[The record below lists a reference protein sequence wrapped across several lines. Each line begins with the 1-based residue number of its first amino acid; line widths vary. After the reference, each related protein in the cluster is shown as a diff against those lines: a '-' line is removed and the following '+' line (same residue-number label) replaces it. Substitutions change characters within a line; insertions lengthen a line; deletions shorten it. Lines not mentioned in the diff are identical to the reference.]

1 MDHSRQQRSQS
12 RDAINLTLKLFVMKL
27 FNVPPAKRK
36 SLLVLP
42 LIVLPGICL
51 IFFALGGGRGDG
63 KTGGLADFGLN
74 LQLPKAS
81 LEGRQL
87 LNKKLQYEQA
97 ERDSLRKAQF
107 RMQDPYRRDSS
118 MNRPVFPMGSVP
130 TREISGRVAAKAT
143 PQPLIA
149 SDSRADQLLAKLE
162 QLRQANRQP
171 TASEPLSPHA
181 VPSFPGRMVSRPTL
195 PSFSDDTVGDAKV
208 GRLNDLLDKV
218 IRIRHPEESR
228 PSAATPSH
236 VDDVLPA
243 DSGANAIT
251 AVVADKQVLVA
262 GMTVALRITDSVR
275 LNGSVLKPGQMVYGT
290 VSVNGDRMLVHIGA
304 LRYDRSLYTTD
315 LQAYDLDGI
324 AGIHIPGVLSRDV
337 AKESADQGVS
347 SLNVLNVDPS
357 LGAQAANAGIQTVK
371 TFASRKVRQ
380 VRVSLPAGYQLL
392 LRDAH
397 ARGSRRG
404 FVDIAPVAVVASPG
418 FTPTGKRVSSCR
430 NEGVEL
436 ELRGIWLL
444 DGRLWFG
451 LSWANHAAIA
461 YTPGYTRWFIR
472 DRRQVQRTAA
482 QELPLEPLSAPTAIK
497 VEGDSTAYTWT
508 GFAPFALPKDKELV
522 LEVGEQGGGRV
533 LSLRLNYKAIL
544 TIKKE
549 SDETK

>member
-1 MDHSRQQRSQS
+1 
-12 RDAINLTLKLFVMKL
+12 MKL

-42 LIVLPGICL
+42 LIMLPGICL
-51 IFFALGGGRGDG
+51 IFFSLGGGQDG
-63 KTGGLADFGLN
+63 LKSSGLAALGIN

-81 LEGRQL
+81 VAGQQL
-87 LNKKLQYEQA
+87 LSKKLQYEQA

-107 RMQDPYRRDSS
+107 RMQDPYRRDTS

-130 TREISGRVAAKAT
+130 SRGLAGRAAANAT
-143 PQPLIA
+143 VEPLIA
-149 SDSRADQLLAKLE
+149 GDPRADQLLAKLE
-162 QLRQANRQP
+162 QLRQGIRQP
-171 TASEPLSPHA
+171 AATEPFSPNG
-181 VPSFPGRMVSRPTL
+181 VSVFPGRAVSRPAL
-195 PSFSDDTVGDAKV
+195 PTFSDDTVGDAKV
-208 GRLNDLLDKV
+208 GKLDELLDKV

-228 PSAATPSH
+228 SSAATPSH
-236 VDDVLPA
+236 VDEILPA
-243 DSGANAIT
+243 DSGANAIS
-251 AVVADKQVLVA
+251 AVVADNQVLVA

-304 LRYDRSLYTTD
+304 LRYDRTLYSTD
-315 LQAYDLDGI
+315 LLAYDLDGI

-357 LGAQAANAGIQTVK
+357 LGAQAASAGIQTVK

-392 LRDAH
+392 LRDPH
-397 ARGSRRG
+397 ARASRRG
-404 FVDIAPVAVVASPG
+404 RFDAVPMPTAATPG
-418 FTPTGKRVSSCR
+418 FIPTGKPISSCR

-451 LSWANHAAIA
+451 LSWANHSAIA
-461 YTPGYTRWFIR
+461 FTPGYTRWLIR
-472 DRRQVQRTAA
+472 DRRQVRRTAA
-482 QELPLEPLSAPTAIK
+482 QELPLEPLSSPPTATI
-497 VEGDSTAYTWT
+497 EGDSTAYNWT
-508 GFAPFALPKDKELV
+508 GFVPFALAKDKELV

-544 TIKKE
+544 NIKKE

>member
-1 MDHSRQQRSQS
+1 
-12 RDAINLTLKLFVMKL
+12 MKL

-51 IFFALGGGRGDG
+51 IFFSLGGGQDG
-63 KTGGLADFGLN
+63 LKVSGLAALGVN

-81 LEGRQL
+81 VEGRQL

-97 ERDSLRKAQF
+97 ERDSLRKARF

-118 MNRPVFPMGSVP
+118 MSRPVFPMGSVP
-130 TREISGRVAAKAT
+130 SRGISGRVTAKVT

-162 QLRQANRQP
+162 QLRQTNRRP
-171 TASEPLSPHA
+171 MASELPSPHG
-181 VPSFPGRMVSRPTL
+181 VPSFPGRMVSRRAL

-218 IRIRHPEESR
+218 IRIRHPEEAR
-228 PSAATPSH
+228 PSTAAPLH
-236 VDDVLPA
+236 VDEVLPA
-243 DSGANAIT
+243 DSGANAISV
-251 AVVADKQVLVA
+251 VVADNQVLVA
-262 GMTVALRITDSVR
+262 GMTIALRITDSVR
-275 LNGSVLKPGQMVYGT
+275 VNGSLLKAGQMVFGT

-304 LRYDRSLYTTD
+304 IRYDRSLYTTD
-315 LQAYDLDGI
+315 FQVYDLDGI

-357 LGAQAANAGIQTVK
+357 LGAQAASAGIQTVK
-371 TFASRKVRQ
+371 TFASRKVKQ

-392 LRDAH
+392 LRDPH

-404 FVDIAPVAVVASPG
+404 FADVAPVAVVATPD
-418 FTPTGKRVSSCR
+418 FIPTGKAVSSCR

-451 LSWANHAAIA
+451 LSWANHSAIA
-461 YTPGYTRWFIR
+461 YTPGYIRWLIR
-472 DRRQVQRTAA
+472 DRRQVRRTAA
-482 QELPLEPLSAPTAIK
+482 QELPLEPLSAPPTTK
-497 VEGDSTAYTWT
+497 VEGDSTSYTWT
-508 GFAPFALPKDKELV
+508 GFVPFALAKDKELV
-522 LEVGEQGGGRV
+522 LEVGEQGGGRM
-533 LSLRLNYKAIL
+533 LSLRLNYKTIL
-544 TIKKE
+544 NIKRE
-549 SDETK
+549 SHETR